1 MLEIVNLNATIER
14 RSNRPIELEP
24 IQLLN
29 DVSLKIGHGQTVAL
43 VGESGSG
50 KSLTALSILRL
61 LEENSPIKISGS
73 IRFENQDLLQLPLD
87 SVRQIRGNRIAM
99 IFQEPMT
106 SLNPVFTIGN
116 QIAESLRLHRNLTK
130 DEIVSESINLL
141 TNARSWVIRSMA
153 ISYSC

>member
-29 DVSLKIGHGQTVAL
+29 DVSLKNNHGQTVAL

-73 IRFENQDLLQLPLD
+73 TVSYTHLTLPTM
-87 SVRQIRGNRIAM
+87 Q
-99 IFQEPMT
+99 
-106 SLNPVFTIGN
+106 
-116 QIAESLRLHRNLTK
+116 
-130 DEIVSESINLL
+130 
-141 TNARSWVIRSMA
+141 
-153 ISYSC
+153 

>member
-1 MLEIVNLNATIER
+1 MLEIVDLNATIER

-73 IRFENQDLLQLPLD
+73 IRFENEDLLQLPLD

-141 TNARSWVIRSMA
+141 NRTGIDDPGQRLGS
-153 ISYSC
+153 